1 MQVTICCRD
10 QNAQPSVARIELVRC
25 LVRVALAIGS
35 GASEAHGRCERKQQN
50 VAPVLRR

>member
-35 GASEAHGRCERKQQN
+35 GASERTADAN
-50 VAPVLRR
+50 VSNKTLRQC